1 MARICEITR
10 KKIPHFQNISGEQKP
25 DPKAYQRT
33 LLKRNIKV
41 PEIKG
46 SVNLKVSEEGLKL
59 IKEAGGLSKFL
70 KDRDDKKLS
79 PRLLK
84 LKRRIYGEPKPEK
97 PAEEEAPAAAGTP
110 PEEKP
115 AEEKAAAEPSTEEK
129 PSEGA
134 KAEEKPAEEPKSEE
148 KPAEG

>member
-1 MARICEITR
+1 MPRICEITR
-10 KKIPHFQNISGEQKP
+10 KKIPHLQNIAGEQKP
-25 DPKAYQRT
+25 DPKAYQRA

-115 AEEKAAAEPSTEEK
+115 AEA
-129 PSEGA
+129 A
-134 KAEEKPAEEPKSEE
+134 KAEEKPAEAAKAEEKPAEAAKSEE